1 MNPPETSK
9 DFQQNEINLKIE
21 ENSVENEISTSKI
34 LDIPIILSNEKIISP
49 EENNIESKNE
59 EKSLNMSLTTK
70 LRRLRKKTPEGW
82 DLIEPTLEE
91 FEAKMREAETEPH
104 EGKRK
109 TETVWPIFSNSS
121 STITLHIRFVLQR
134 GENFT

>member
-1 MNPPETSK
+1 
-9 DFQQNEINLKIE
+9 
-21 ENSVENEISTSKI
+21 
-34 LDIPIILSNEKIISP
+34 
-49 EENNIESKNE
+49 
-59 EKSLNMSLTTK
+59 MSLTTK

-109 TETVWPIFSNSS
+109 TETVWPIF
-121 STITLHIRFVLQR
+121 RVKF
-134 GENFT
+134 FFY